1 MDNTNYI
8 IIIFFI
14 FLFIDQ
20 AERSNERS
28 ENSSK
33 YLAIYF
39 TDYLFFIDFWLTKNN
54 IRGYQ
59 WTLQT

>member
-8 IIIFFI
+8 IIIFF

-54 IRGYQ
+54 IYGY
-59 WTLQT
+59 